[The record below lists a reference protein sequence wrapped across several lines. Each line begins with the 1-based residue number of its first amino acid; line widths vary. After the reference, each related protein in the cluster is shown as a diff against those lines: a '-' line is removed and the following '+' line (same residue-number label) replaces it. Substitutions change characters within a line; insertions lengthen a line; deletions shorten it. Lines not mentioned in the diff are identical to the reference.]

1 MRFLHCSDLHLGRK
15 LCELDLLEDQRYI
28 LDQLLAIALDEKVD
42 AVLVAGDIY
51 DKGVPSLGA
60 VALLD
65 YFFTALCEKQVPVYV
80 ISGNHDSAERL
91 AFGGRLL
98 GPSGVHLAS
107 AFGGRLERFVL
118 EDKYGPVCLWA
129 LPFVRPSAV
138 RAALP
143 EEGIAD
149 YTGAVAALV
158 RLAAPE
164 AGCRNLLMAHQF
176 VTGGGAGPETCDSE
190 TVNLGTLDNV
200 DAGVFEP
207 FDYVALGHIHTP
219 QAVGRETVRYCG
231 APLAYSVTES
241 RRGKTATVVE
251 LEEKGRVRLTELP
264 LAPLRPVRQLKG
276 PLEALLQSA
285 ERSGDYIYAVLTDET
300 PPLDAAARLRS
311 VYPNLARLEF
321 DLANRP
327 ARQAPGPDPAT
338 LARRTPADLFAEFY
352 EQVHG
357 RPLSEEEQA
366 LLQTALEGEE
376 RP

>member
-1 MRFLHCSDLHLGRK
+1 MRFLHCSDLHLGRR
-15 LCELDLLEDQRYI
+15 LCELDLWEDQRYI
-28 LDQLLAIALDEKVD
+28 LDQLLAIAADQEVD
-42 AVLVAGDIY
+42 AVLVAGDVY

-65 YFFTALCEKQVPVYV
+65 RFLTTLCERHTPVYL

-98 GPSGVHLAS
+98 ENSGVHLAS

-118 EDKYGPVCLWA
+118 QDRHGPVCLWA

-143 EEGIAD
+143 QEEIAD
-149 YTGAVAALV
+149 YTGAVEALV
-158 RLAAPE
+158 RRAGPE
-164 AGCRNLLMAHQF
+164 PGCRNLLMAHQF
-176 VTGGGAGPETCDSE
+176 VTGGGANPETCDSE

-200 DAGVFEP
+200 DMAVFEP

-219 QAVGRETVRYCG
+219 QPVGRDTVRYCG
-231 APLAYSVTES
+231 APLAYSVTEA
-241 RRGKTATVVE
+241 RRQKTATVVE
-251 LEEKGRVRLTELP
+251 LGAKGEVRLTEVP
-264 LAPLRPVRQLKG
+264 LSPLRPVRRVKG
-276 PLEALLQSA
+276 PLETLLQNA
-285 ERSGDYIYAVLTDET
+285 ERSGDYIYAVLTDAA

-327 ARQAPGPDPAT
+327 ARQPSGPDPAT

-357 RPLSEEEQA
+357 RPLSPEEQA
-366 LLQTALEGEE
+366 VLDKALGREGQA
-376 RP
+376 

>member
-1 MRFLHCSDLHLGRK
+1 MRFLHCSDLHLGRR
-15 LCELDLLEDQRYI
+15 LCELDLLEDQKYI
-28 LDQLLAIALDEKVD
+28 LDQLLDIAASEGVD
-42 AVLVAGDIY
+42 AVLVAGDVY

-65 YFFTALCEKQVPVYV
+65 RFLTALCERHTPVYL

-98 GPSGVHLAS
+98 ESSGVHLAS

-118 EDKYGPVCLWA
+118 EDGHGPVCLWA

-143 EEGIAD
+143 EEQIGD
-149 YTGAVAALV
+149 YTGAVEALV
-158 RLAAPE
+158 RRAAPDR
-164 AGCRNLLMAHQF
+164 GCRNLLLAHQF
-176 VTGGGAGPETCDSE
+176 VTSGGAGPETCDSE

-200 DAGVFEP
+200 DMGVFEP

-219 QAVGRETVRYCG
+219 QPVGRDTVRYCG

-241 RRGKTATVVE
+241 RRAKTATVVE
-251 LEEKGRVRLTELP
+251 LGAKGEVRLNELP
-264 LAPLRPVRQLKG
+264 LSPLRPVRRLKG

-352 EQVHG
+352 EQGHG
-357 RPLSEEEQA
+357 RPLSQEEQA
-366 LLQTALEGEE
+366 MLERALEREGQA
-376 RP
+376 